1 MQKTGRRAHGTY
13 RILSCRTIGSDTYF
27 RERDGGFLDAVGFVY
42 LPEGVPAD
50 PRTDASLTY
59 AQLRG
64 PWYTFVE
71 VW

>member
-1 MQKTGRRAHGTY
+1 VRTGRT
-13 RILSCRTIGSDTYF
+13 GSSPARSAPNTYF

-42 LPEGVPAD
+42 LPEGLPAD
-50 PRTDASLTY
+50 PPTDTSITY

-71 VW
+71 AW